1 MDEPVGSSKTLE
13 DLLALYGRGPSE
25 CQILRLATSWAGSCA
40 KTQDWL
46 RTPVPSLG
54 APPLELMRSGHADR
68 VLGYLHRIGVGGF
81 A

>member
-1 MDEPVGSSKTLE
+1 MCQPETLE

-25 CQILRLATSWAGSCA
+25 FQILRLVASWAGSCA
-40 KTQDWL
+40 KAQDWL
-46 RTPVPSLG
+46 CTPVPSLG
-54 APPLELMRSGHADR
+54 APPLELMRSGRAEL

>member
-1 MDEPVGSSKTLE
+1 MDEPVGSSKTLQ

-25 CQILRLATSWAGSCA
+25 CQSLRLVASWAGSWEKA
-40 KTQDWL
+40 QDWL

-54 APPLELMRSGHADR
+54 APPLELMRSGRAEL
-68 VLGYLHRIGVGGF
+68 VLSYLHRIGVGGF